1 MFVCIYTPP
10 KKGSQYFLE
19 NLPLITDHYS
29 SIYDNHIILGDFNT
43 KPKNPKWIIH
53 SSNLYNSIKPN
64 TVVKLNW
71 ESKTQ
76 YFHDIKI
83 SKSSKALWDKC
94 KPYFSNKHAHD
105 DSKNIFIEKENIITN
120 KDEVVQNETLLV
132 NNDEIAK
139 TLNNHCSETVEKLNT
154 FKWPAF

>member
-64 TVVKLNW
+64 TVVKLNR

-120 KDEVVQNETLLV
+120 KSEVV
-132 NNDEIAK
+132 
-139 TLNNHCSETVEKLNT
+139 
-154 FKWPAF
+154 

>member
-1 MFVCIYTPP
+1 M
-10 KKGSQYFLE
+10 
-19 NLPLITDHYS
+19 
-29 SIYDNHIILGDFNT
+29 
-43 KPKNPKWIIH
+43 H
-53 SSNLYNSIKPN
+53 SSNLYNSVKPN
-64 TVVKLNW
+64 TIVKLNR

-76 YFHDIKI
+76 YFHDIQI

-94 KPYFSNKHAHD
+94 KPYFSNKYAHD
-105 DSKNIFIEKENIITN
+105 DSKNIFIETENIITN

-154 FKWPAF
+154 FKLPAF